1 MSSPARELPRRG
13 NSVSEQKIHVLI
25 ADDQRLMREGLRII
39 LEDTPDIEVIGE
51 AENGLIATQMAES
64 QQPDVILMDI
74 RMPVLD
80 GIEATERIRKQSGLQ
95 GPRILLLTTFDTPEL
110 VVEGMRAGAA
120 GYLLKDCS
128 AEELCTAVRAVARG
142 QVLLQASSA
151 AQLLAG
157 LHAQQSSAPRDASLS
172 SEVEKMGL
180 TARELEVVRLIA
192 QGHSNTEI
200 AAKLFVSDATV
211 KTHINHIFSKL
222 GARDRSQVIVKAR
235 QLGLV

>member
-1 MSSPARELPRRG
+1 MST
-13 NSVSEQKIHVLI
+13 QKIRVLI

-39 LEDTPDIEVIGE
+39 LEDAPDIEVIGE
-51 AENGLIATQMAES
+51 AENGLIATQLAES
-64 QQPDVILMDI
+64 RHPDVILMDI
-74 RMPVLD
+74 RMPLLD
-80 GIEATERIRKQSGLQ
+80 GIEATERIRKQATPA
-95 GPRILLLTTFDTPEL
+95 PRILLLTTFDTPEL

-128 AEELCTAVRAVARG
+128 AEELCTAVRTVARG

-157 LHAQQSSAPRDASLS
+157 LHAQQPPASADASFSAEAQKL
-172 SEVEKMGL
+172 GL
-180 TARELEVVRLIA
+180 TTRELEVVRLIA

-200 AAKLFVSDATV
+200 ATQLVVSEATV

-222 GARDRSQVIVKAR
+222 GARDRSQVIVRAR
-235 QLGLV
+235 QLGLA

>member
-1 MSSPARELPRRG
+1 M
-13 NSVSEQKIHVLI
+13 SEQKIRVLL

-39 LEDTPDIEVIGE
+39 LEDAPDIEVIGE
-51 AENGLIATQMAES
+51 AENGLVATQMAER
-64 QQPDVILMDI
+64 QRPDVILMDI
-74 RMPVLD
+74 RMPLLD
-80 GIEATERIRKQSGLQ
+80 GIEATERIRKQGAADGTP

-110 VVEGMRAGAA
+110 VIEGMRAGAA

-157 LHAQQSSAPRDASLS
+157 LHMQQSPTLKESPS

-180 TARELEVVRLIA
+180 TARELDVVRLIA
-192 QGHSNTEI
+192 QGASNTEI
-200 AAKLFVSDATV
+200 AATLFVSDATV

-222 GARDRSQVIVKAR
+222 GARDRAQVIVKAR
-235 QLGLV
+235 QLGLA

>member
-1 MSSPARELPRRG
+1 
-13 NSVSEQKIHVLI
+13 VSEQKIRVLI

-39 LEDTPDIEVIGE
+39 LEDAPDIEVIGE

-64 QQPDVILMDI
+64 RQPDVILMDI
-74 RMPVLD
+74 RMPIVD
-80 GIEATERIRKQSGLQ
+80 GIEATERIRKQVSPA
-95 GPRILLLTTFDTPEL
+95 PRILLLTTFDTPEL

-128 AEELCTAVRAVARG
+128 AEELSTAVRAVARG

-157 LHAQQSSAPRDASLS
+157 LQAQVQASPAPVNTSSTAST
-172 SEVEKMGL
+172 EIEKLGL
-180 TARELEVVRLIA
+180 TARELDVVRLIA

-200 AAKLFVSDATV
+200 AAQLFVSDATV

-235 QLGLV
+235 QLGLA

>member
-1 MSSPARELPRRG
+1 MSEK
-13 NSVSEQKIHVLI
+13 KIRILI

-39 LEDTPDIEVIGE
+39 LEDVEDIEVIGE
-51 AENGLIATQMAES
+51 AENGLVATKMAES
-64 QQPDVILMDI
+64 QHPDVILMDI
-74 RMPVLD
+74 RMPLLD
-80 GIEATERIRKQSGLQ
+80 GIEATERIRQQ
-95 GPRILLLTTFDTPEL
+95 VAPGPRILLLTTFDTPEL

-157 LHAQQSSAPRDASLS
+157 LHAQQPPVYGGAQSSGEA
-172 SEVEKMGL
+172 EKRGL

-192 QGHSNTEI
+192 QGQSNMEI
-200 AAKLFVSDATV
+200 AATLFVSEATV

-222 GARDRSQVIVKAR
+222 GARDRAQVIIKAR
-235 QLGLV
+235 QMGLA

>member
-1 MSSPARELPRRG
+1 MSEH
-13 NSVSEQKIHVLI
+13 KIRLLI
-25 ADDQRLMREGLRII
+25 VDDQRLMREGLRII
-39 LEDTPDIEVIGE
+39 LEDAIDIEVIGE
-51 AENGLIATQMAES
+51 AENGLIATQMAEQ

-74 RMPVLD
+74 RMPLLD
-80 GIEATERIRKQSGLQ
+80 GIEATERIRKQAAQSATA

-110 VVEGMRAGAA
+110 VIEGMRAGAA

-128 AEELCTAVRAVARG
+128 AEELCTAVRAVAHG

-157 LHAQQSSAPRDASLS
+157 LHMQGTPTPTSREVSLPA
-172 SEVEKMGL
+172 EVEKMGL

-192 QGHSNTEI
+192 QGNSNTEI

-235 QLGLV
+235 QLGLA

>member
-1 MSSPARELPRRG
+1 MSEKQIR
-13 NSVSEQKIHVLI
+13 VLI
-25 ADDQRLMREGLRII
+25 VDDQRLMREGLRII
-39 LEDTPDIEVIGE
+39 LEDAQDIEVVGE
-51 AENGLIATQMAES
+51 AEDGLVATKLAES

-80 GIEATERIRKQSGLQ
+80 GIEATARIRKPGAS

-128 AEELCTAVRAVARG
+128 AEELGTAIRAVARG
-142 QVLLQASSA
+142 QVLLQASGA

-157 LHAQQSSAPRDASLS
+157 LHAQQPPVYGDAQLLL
-172 SEVEKMGL
+172 EAEKSGL

-192 QGHSNTEI
+192 QGQSNAEI
-200 AAKLFVSDATV
+200 AAALFVSDATV
-211 KTHINHIFSKL
+211 KTHMVN
-222 GARDRSQVIVKAR
+222 DVRSEQV
-235 QLGLV
+235 LPSDMSTCPPM

>member
-1 MSSPARELPRRG
+1 MV
-13 NSVSEQKIHVLI
+13 NEQKIRVLI

-39 LEDTPDIEVIGE
+39 LEDAPDIEVIGE
-51 AENGLIATQMAES
+51 AENGLSATQLAER
-64 QQPDVILMDI
+64 QHPDVILMDI
-74 RMPVLD
+74 RMPLLD
-80 GIEATERIRKQSGLQ
+80 GIAATERIRKQETP

-157 LHAQQSSAPRDASLS
+157 LYAQQPSAPRNESLTP
-172 SEVEKMGL
+172 EVEKLGL

-192 QGHSNTEI
+192 QGHSNAEI
-200 AAKLFVSDATV
+200 AAELFVSDATV

-222 GARDRSQVIVKAR
+222 GARDRAQVIVKAR
-235 QLGLV
+235 QLGLA

>member
-1 MSSPARELPRRG
+1 M
-13 NSVSEQKIHVLI
+13 SEQKIRVLI

-39 LEDTPDIEVIGE
+39 LEDAPDIEVIGE
-51 AENGLIATQMAES
+51 AENGLIATQIVES
-64 QQPDVILMDI
+64 LQPDVILMDI
-74 RMPVLD
+74 RMPILD
-80 GIEATERIRKQSGLQ
+80 GIEATEQIRKQATP

-157 LHAQQSSAPRDASLS
+157 LHTQVSVASRDALLLARA
-172 SEVEKMGL
+172 EKMGL
-180 TARELEVVRLIA
+180 TTRELEVVRLIA
-192 QGHSNTEI
+192 QGRSNTEI
-200 AAKLFVSDATV
+200 AAELFVSDATV

-222 GARDRSQVIVKAR
+222 GARDRSQAIVKAR
-235 QLGLV
+235 ELGLA

>member
-1 MSSPARELPRRG
+1 
-13 NSVSEQKIHVLI
+13 
-25 ADDQRLMREGLRII
+25 MREGLRII
-39 LEDTPDIEVIGE
+39 LEDAPDIEVIGE
-51 AENGLIATQMAES
+51 AENGLIATQIAETRH
-64 QQPDVILMDI
+64 PDVILMDI
-74 RMPVLD
+74 RMPLLD
-80 GIEATERIRKQSGLQ
+80 GIEATERIRKQATQ

-157 LHAQQSSAPRDASLS
+157 LYAQESPASRNAS
-172 SEVEKMGL
+172 FPSEAEKIGL

-192 QGHSNTEI
+192 QGRSNTEI
-200 AAKLFVSDATV
+200 AAELFVSDATV

-235 QLGLV
+235 QLGLA

>member
-1 MSSPARELPRRG
+1 M
-13 NSVSEQKIHVLI
+13 SEQKIRILI

-39 LEDTPDIEVIGE
+39 LDDTPDMEVIGE
-51 AENGLIATQMAES
+51 AENGLVATQLAQS

-80 GIEATERIRKQSGLQ
+80 GIEATERILKQATP

-110 VVEGMRAGAA
+110 VMEGMRAGAA

-157 LHAQQSSAPRDASLS
+157 LHRKEPEAARNALFLS
-172 SEVEKMGL
+172 EGEKMGL

-200 AAKLFVSDATV
+200 ALQLCVSDATI

-222 GARDRSQVIVKAR
+222 DARDRSQVIVKAR
-235 QLGLV
+235 RLGLA

>member
-1 MSSPARELPRRG
+1 MST
-13 NSVSEQKIHVLI
+13 QKIGVLI

-51 AENGLIATQMAES
+51 AENGLMATQMAEK
-64 QQPDVILMDI
+64 QHPDVILMDI
-74 RMPVLD
+74 RMPLLD
-80 GIEATERIRKQSGLQ
+80 GIEATERIRKQVSQGQ

-128 AEELCTAVRAVARG
+128 AEELCSAVRAVARG

-157 LHAQQSSAPRDASLS
+157 LHAQQSPAPRDASLS
-172 SEVEKMGL
+172 SEAEKLGL

-200 AAKLFVSDATV
+200 AAELFVSDATV

-222 GARDRSQVIVKAR
+222 GARDRAQVIVKAR
-235 QLGLV
+235 QLGISNF

>member
-1 MSSPARELPRRG
+1 MV
-13 NSVSEQKIHVLI
+13 NEQKIRVLI

-39 LEDTPDIEVIGE
+39 LEDAPDIEVIGE
-51 AENGLIATQMAES
+51 AENGLSATQLAES
-64 QQPDVILMDI
+64 QHPDVILMDI
-74 RMPVLD
+74 RMPLLD
-80 GIEATERIRKQSGLQ
+80 GIAATERIRQQ
-95 GPRILLLTTFDTPEL
+95 ATPGPRILLLTTFDTPEL

-151 AQLLAG
+151 AQLLAQF
-157 LHAQQSSAPRDASLS
+157 HTQQSPVSTGTSLS
-172 SEVEKMGL
+172 SEVEKLGL

-192 QGHSNTEI
+192 QGHSNAEI

-211 KTHINHIFSKL
+211 KTHINHIFSKP
-222 GARDRSQVIVKAR
+222 GTRDRAQVIVKAR
-235 QLGLV
+235 KLGLA

>member
-1 MSSPARELPRRG
+1 M
-13 NSVSEQKIHVLI
+13 NEQKIRVLI

-39 LEDTPDIEVIGE
+39 LEDAPDIEVIGE
-51 AENGLIATQMAES
+51 AENGLIATQIAEN

-74 RMPVLD
+74 RMPLLD
-80 GIEATERIRKQSGLQ
+80 GIEATERIRKQGTA

-157 LHAQQSSAPRDASLS
+157 LHAQQSPAFRAASLS

-200 AAKLFVSDATV
+200 AAALFVSDATV

-235 QLGLV
+235 QLGLA

>member
-1 MSSPARELPRRG
+1 
-13 NSVSEQKIHVLI
+13 
-25 ADDQRLMREGLRII
+25 MREGLRII
-39 LEDTPDIEVIGE
+39 LEDVPDIEVIGE
-51 AENGLIATQMAES
+51 AENGLVATQMAENR
-64 QQPDVILMDI
+64 QPDVILMDI

-80 GIEATERIRKQSGLQ
+80 GIEATERIRKQGTQ

-157 LHAQQSSAPRDASLS
+157 LHAQQPPAYGDTQSPSEAEKLS
-172 SEVEKMGL
+172 L
-180 TARELEVVRLIA
+180 TAREQEVVRLIA
-192 QGHSNTEI
+192 RGDSNAEM
-200 AAKLFVSDATV
+200 AATLF
-211 KTHINHIFSKL
+211 
-222 GARDRSQVIVKAR
+222 
-235 QLGLV
+235 

>member
-1 MSSPARELPRRG
+1 
-13 NSVSEQKIHVLI
+13 VSTQKIRVLI

-39 LEDTPDIEVIGE
+39 LEDAPDIEVIGE
-51 AENGLIATQMAES
+51 AENGLIATQLAEN
-64 QQPDVILMDI
+64 QHPDVILMDI

-80 GIEATERIRKQSGLQ
+80 GIEATERIRKQAIQ

-157 LHAQQSSAPRDASLS
+157 LHAQEAPASKEASLS
-172 SEVEKMGL
+172 TEAEKLGL

-200 AAKLFVSDATV
+200 AAELFVSDATV

-222 GARDRSQVIVKAR
+222 GARDRAQVIVKAR
-235 QLGLV
+235 QLGLA